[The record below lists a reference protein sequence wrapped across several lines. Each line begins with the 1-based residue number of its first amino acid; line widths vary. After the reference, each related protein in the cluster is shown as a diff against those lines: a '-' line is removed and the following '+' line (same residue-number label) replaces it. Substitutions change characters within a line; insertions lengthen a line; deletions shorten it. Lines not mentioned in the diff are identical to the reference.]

1 MIYKMLTLGAFMV
14 LLAGCSTNKGMV
26 TDKPT
31 LVLKPS
37 KQIEVEQS
45 SLPVNL
51 KVLVKNVADNFYS
64 NKNYFRLYVSGK
76 LIQPQNQI
84 NNTTKDYQYELQL
97 EPGFYEVKGNYY
109 WYDGWQENQT
119 EVKTQQLVRVDE
131 NGQTEL
137 AVDIPKSSRGIVEA
151 KQLFFNVNYKSSSE
165 STEIAQAEN
174 ITKPTVP
181 AQNILAGRKRTKLQ
195 INTDPPNCDVY
206 INDELIGKSPISWWV
221 GITESHVVQV
231 KHDNYRTGI
240 RVVVPE
246 EMVKEEKIII
256 IQRLEPLP
264 EALKQLMQ
272 APPVSVSIPDTVAVQ
287 DTLTSTAT
295 DSSAITTP

>member
-1 MIYKMLTLGAFMV
+1 MIYKKLTLGIFVV
-14 LLAGCSTNKGMV
+14 LLAGCSANKGIV

-84 NNTTKDYQYELQL
+84 NNTTKDYQYDLQL

-137 AVDIPKSSRGIVEA
+137 SVDIPKSSRGIVEA

-165 STEIAQAEN
+165 LTEIAQTDT
-174 ITKPTVP
+174 TKPTVP
-181 AQNILAGRKRTKLQ
+181 AQNLLAGRKRTKLQ

-206 INDELIGKSPISWWV
+206 IDDELIGKSPISWWV
-221 GITESHVVQV
+221 GINESHAVQV

-246 EMVKEEKIII
+246 EMVKEEKLII

-264 EALKQLMQ
+264 EALKQLTQ
-272 APPVSVSIPDTVAVQ
+272 APAVSVSLPDTVSVP
-287 DTLTSTAT
+287 DSLTSTET

>member
-1 MIYKMLTLGAFMV
+1 MMYKMFALGS
-14 LLAGCSTNKGMV
+14 LLILLIGCTSNKSMV

-45 SLPVNL
+45 ALPVNL
-51 KVLVKNVADNFYS
+51 KVLVKSVADNFYS

-76 LIQPQNQI
+76 LVLPQNQV

-97 EPGFYEVKGNYY
+97 EPGFYEVKGDYY
-109 WYDGWQENQT
+109 WYDGWQENRT

-131 NGQTEL
+131 MGQTEL
-137 AVDIPKSSRGIVEA
+137 TVDIPKSSRGIVEA
-151 KQLFFNVNYKSSSE
+151 KQMFFNVNYKSDSE
-165 STEIAQAEN
+165 STDIAQADT
-174 ITKPTVP
+174 IAKP

-221 GITESHVVQV
+221 GIDESHAVQV
-231 KHDNYRTGI
+231 KHDDYRTGI

-246 EMVKEEKIII
+246 EMVKEEKLIII
-256 IQRLEPLP
+256 LRLEPLP
-264 EALKQLMQ
+264 ETVKQLMQ
-272 APPVSVSIPDTVAVQ
+272 PQPTAVSLT
-287 DTLTSTAT
+287 DTLNSAET
-295 DSSAITTP
+295 DSSVTINP